1 MPAPPLTVAPP
12 LRSTSRVSRLRPLLA
27 RSLAAADH
35 VFDRA
40 RHGVKRRYG
49 LWRGLRI
56 ATYFGYAGEE
66 RLHLSGRVLDDEA
79 HRPPEDSSLWT
90 NAWNTL
96 QRIDSD
102 EVPGARVEL
111 ALAGETVLAEADEE
125 GFFHFELPT
134 PPSLVPGRRWQ
145 GRLRLLDPAVDEE
158 VTADAAGLYPGP
170 NSRFA
175 VISDL
180 DDTVVRTGA
189 TSRLRMTRTVLFNDA
204 RTRVPMPGI
213 GALYRALEAGPDG
226 GAGNPVFY
234 VSSSPWNLYSMFAEL
249 LRLHGLP
256 EGPIFLRDFG
266 FDRDKLWKA
275 PHEEHK
281 PALVRHLLEVYPRL
295 ALVLAGD
302 SGQKDAEIYRA
313 LAEEAPE
320 WIAAVLVRDVTSDR
334 RDREVRALAGDLERI
349 GVAMALVESSAEAA
363 ARAAGMGL
371 ISPDA
376 VDEVAAAEDEDRAA
390 RRDPHGWK
398 RWLLGV
404 SSSP

>member
-1 MPAPPLTVAPP
+1 M
-12 LRSTSRVSRLRPLLA
+12 SRLRPLLT
-27 RSLAAADH
+27 RSLAAVDH
-35 VFDRA
+35 AADRA

-56 ATYFGYAGEE
+56 AAYFGYAGEE
-66 RLHLSGRVLDDEA
+66 RLHLSGRVLDDQA
-79 HRPPEDSSLWT
+79 RHPSGDPSLWT

-111 ALAGETVLAEADEE
+111 ELAGATATAEADEE

-145 GRLRLLDPAVDEE
+145 GRLRLLDPAGDEG
-158 VTADAAGLYPGP
+158 VTAEAAGLYPGA

-213 GALYRALEAGPDG
+213 GALYRALAAGAG
-226 GAGNPVFY
+226 GDEGNPVFY
-234 VSSSPWNLYSMFAEL
+234 LSSSPWNLYSLFAEL
-249 LRLHGLP
+249 LRLHGVP

-281 PALVRHLLEVYPRL
+281 PALVRHLRDVYPRL

-302 SGQKDAEIYRA
+302 SGQKDAEVYRA
-313 LAEEAPE
+313 LAEEDPE
-320 WIAAVLVRDVTSDR
+320 RVAAVLVRDVSPDA
-334 RDREVRALAGDLERI
+334 RDREVRAIARELERI
-349 GVAMALVESSAEAA
+349 GVPMALVGTSAEAA
-363 ARAAGMGL
+363 ERAADLGL
-371 ISPDA
+371 IARDA
-376 VDEVAAAEDEDRAA
+376 VGEVGAAEEEDRRS
-390 RRDPHGWK
+390 RREPRGLK
-398 RWLLGV
+398 RWLLGI
-404 SSSP
+404 SSAPGSPSPPPR